1 MHALGN
7 ALVGLVDFD
16 PRQAAAERVHSGA
29 SAAEDTARAFRR
41 AQVERRPMLLS
52 MPLDVQLEPAEGGWQ
67 CRLDGLPVKVDA
79 VLNRRN
85 VLSLLMNGKAYDI
98 KRELTTTGMNIWVG
112 TTRYAAQIR
121 DPRSLR
127 RRKDGAG
134 DDLSPKELVAP
145 MPGNVVRI
153 LVSEMTEVEAGQGIV
168 IVEAMKMQNE
178 IKSPKKGIV
187 QKLVA
192 AEGANVNAGDVLAIV
207 E

>member
-1 MHALGN
+1 
-7 ALVGLVDFD
+7 
-16 PRQAAAERVHSGA
+16 
-29 SAAEDTARAFRR
+29 
-41 AQVERRPMLLS
+41 MLYEVTIDGKNHHL
-52 MPLDVQLEPAEGGWQ
+52 QLEPAEGGWQ

-98 KRELTTTGMNIWVG
+98 KREITTTGMNIWVG

-145 MPGNVVRI
+145 MPGKVVRI